1 MPAIA
6 IPIGIG
12 LGEAAL
18 WLAGALGITAL
29 GYGASKGGEYL
40 ANQMAEADRAADDAG
55 TDSATDTC
63 ATCLPPECKD
73 GADNV
78 KQALYRNK
86 RLPNANGGQHG
97 YLNRMVEQMCGRSGP
112 GTRSW
117 DNHVD
122 QLVGEQNK
130 IRMGME
136 NLGRAKCPLDQ
147 LFSRDERQAINNI
160 LQGGNGWT
168 PQTIPWKGPYHP
180 DCFNFG
186 DKISSGRLR
195 DFLNIIR
202 PN

>member
-1 MPAIA
+1 
-6 IPIGIG
+6 
-12 LGEAAL
+12 
-18 WLAGALGITAL
+18 
-29 GYGASKGGEYL
+29 
-40 ANQMAEADRAADDAG
+40 
-55 TDSATDTC
+55 
-63 ATCLPPECKD
+63 
-73 GADNV
+73 V

-112 GTRSW
+112 GTDGWR
-117 DNHVD
+117 NHVS

-130 IRMGME
+130 IRTGMGSLSE
-136 NLGRAKCPLDQ
+136 AKCPIDQ
-147 LFSRDERQAINNI
+147 LFSREERQAINNI